1 VIYGRIE
8 KPTTKLLKHESERW
22 ARFVRSRG
30 APWLGLIPKNQETPS
45 ERETRVLMTYP
56 QTNNRAAPRENK
68 QARGSSSETLLHLVG
83 AGFERAQH
91 GARFAHPRWSS
102 CLSIHPPSHQ
112 LHSLTLGP
120 NTDDQSRPT
129 FAAVRLH
136 PFNVGR
142 GAFVSG
148 ARG

>member
-1 VIYGRIE
+1 
-8 KPTTKLLKHESERW
+8 
-22 ARFVRSRG
+22 
-30 APWLGLIPKNQETPS
+30 LIPKNQETPS

-91 GARFAHPRWSS
+91 GAR
-102 CLSIHPPSHQ
+102 
-112 LHSLTLGP
+112 P